1 MAPTGAGN
9 RIKSFLGELTFQRA
23 LTVKEPNVDFRLSSV
38 LGRRRCRGAAGT
50 LTRQFLLRGQ
60 VEWSQELRC
69 CEGVRRGSI
78 GQKEQGEIVGSVSGG
93 GNLRAG
99 AHSHVGLEWTQPPEG
114 PEELLLT
121 IGCCVPEG
129 QMATSHA
136 YTQGPVLSLQ
146 LRI

>member
-1 MAPTGAGN
+1 MCYPPCVAPTGAGN
-9 RIKSFLGELTFQRA
+9 RIKSFLGELTFQRV

-50 LTRQFLLRGQ
+50 LTRQ

-69 CEGVRRGSI
+69 CVGVRRRFVA
-78 GQKEQGEIVGSVSGG
+78 QKEQGEIVGSVPGR

-121 IGCCVPEG
+121 MGCCAPGG
-129 QMATSHA
+129 QMATSRA
-136 YTQGPVLSLQ
+136 YTQDPVLSLQ